1 MSYIKPIEY
10 SNYIANLLSEGIED
24 QAPEMEATKTVSV
37 KEAIQNLTTD
47 EREQLQDYA
56 ASLVEIHKEM
66 KRLVA
71 KGKAGANVQEET
83 GGDMMNLTMP
93 STEENI

>member
-1 MSYIKPIEY
+1 
-10 SNYIANLLSEGIED
+10 
-24 QAPEMEATKTVSV
+24 
-37 KEAIQNLTTD
+37 
-47 EREQLQDYA
+47 
-56 ASLVEIHKEM
+56 M

-93 STEENI
+93 STDQNI

>member
-1 MSYIKPIEY
+1 MSYIKPVEY
-10 SNYIANLLSEGIED
+10 SNYIANLLSEGVED
-24 QAPEMEATKTVSV
+24 QAPEMEATKIVSV
-37 KEAIQNLTTD
+37 KEAIKNLTTD

-71 KGKAGANVQEET
+71 KGKKGTNVQEET

>member
-24 QAPEMEATKTVSV
+24 QAPEMGAIKKISV
-37 KEAIQNLTTD
+37 KEAIKNLTTD

-71 KGKAGANVQEET
+71 KGKKGTNVQEET

-93 STEENI
+93 TTEENI

>member
-1 MSYIKPIEY
+1 MSYIKPVEY

-24 QAPEMEATKTVSV
+24 QAPEMETTKIVSV
-37 KEAIQNLTTD
+37 KEAIKNLTTD

-71 KGKAGANVQEET
+71 KGKKGTNVQEET

>member
-10 SNYIANLLSEGIED
+10 SNYIANLLSEGIEET
-24 QAPEMEATKTVSV
+24 PEMGAIKTVSV
-37 KEAIQNLTTD
+37 KEAIKNLTTD

-71 KGKAGANVQEET
+71 KGKKGTNVQEET

-93 STEENI
+93 TTEENI